1 MGILN
6 DYEDVLLGNRQR
18 IPTSYFLFDKKGNER
33 IALSV
38 IRYAIENL
46 LGWDIHNA
54 IKLFNKNYISFMKL
68 DQMVKYIAFPSD
80 VTKDDTEY
88 ILYLLY
94 PRYVDYDVKRYTLRV
109 YDKVMAGDGRY
120 PKDYMYGY
128 LGMLRAKI
136 CLQYVINKTCM
147 FKSEDELYRFF
158 SSKECIK
165 YLKQNKLYQL
175 YISFYA
181 TPLEYMHDSM
191 PSAVKNDFL
200 FHNYMF
206 MSKYGQLEDIKRESS
221 AIKLPR

>member
-1 MGILN
+1 MGIIN
-6 DYEDVLLGNRQR
+6 EYEEILIGNRKK
-18 IPTSYFLFDKKGNER
+18 ISSNYFLFDKKGNER
-33 IALSV
+33 VALSV

-46 LGWDIHNA
+46 LGCDVHNA
-54 IKLFNKNYISFMKL
+54 IKLFNSNYISFMKL
-68 DQMVKYIAFPSD
+68 DQMVKYIVFPSD

-94 PRYVDYDVKRYTLRV
+94 PKYVDYDIKRYTLRI
-109 YDKVMAGDGRY
+109 YEKVMNNEGRY

-136 CLQYVINKTCM
+136 CLQYAINQNLL
-147 FKSEDELYRFF
+147 FKSADDLYNFF
-158 SSKECIK
+158 ASKDCIK

-175 YISFYA
+175 YVSFYS

-191 PSAVKNDFL
+191 PSSVKNEFL

-206 MSKYGQLEDIKRESS
+206 LNKYQQVVTEEEKAEKNKART
-221 AIKLPR
+221 

>member
-109 YDKVMAGDGRY
+109 YDKVMAGEGRY

-158 SSKECIK
+158 SSKECI
-165 YLKQNKLYQL
+165 
-175 YISFYA
+175 SFYA

-206 MSKYGQLEDIKRESS
+206 MSKYEQLEDIKRESS

>member
-109 YDKVMAGDGRY
+109 YDKVMAGEGRY

-128 LGMLRAKI
+128 LGMLRAK
-136 CLQYVINKTCM
+136 T
-147 FKSEDELYRFF
+147 
-158 SSKECIK
+158 
-165 YLKQNKLYQL
+165 
-175 YISFYA
+175 
-181 TPLEYMHDSM
+181 
-191 PSAVKNDFL
+191 
-200 FHNYMF
+200 
-206 MSKYGQLEDIKRESS
+206 
-221 AIKLPR
+221 

>member
-1 MGILN
+1 MGIIN
-6 DYEDVLLGNRQR
+6 EYEEILIGNRKK
-18 IPTSYFLFDKKGNER
+18 ISSNYFLFDKKGNER
-33 IALSV
+33 VALSV

-46 LGWDIHNA
+46 LGWDVHNA
-54 IKLFNKNYISFMKL
+54 INLFNSNYISFMKL
-68 DQMVKYIAFPSD
+68 DQMVKYIVFPSD

-94 PRYVDYDVKRYTLRV
+94 PKYVDYDIKRYTLRI
-109 YDKVMAGDGRY
+109 YEKVMNNEGRY

-136 CLQYVINKTCM
+136 CLQYAINQNLL
-147 FKSEDELYRFF
+147 FKSADDLYNFF
-158 SSKECIK
+158 ASKDCIK

-175 YISFYA
+175 YVSFYS

-191 PSAVKNDFL
+191 PSSVKNEFL

-206 MSKYGQLEDIKRESS
+206 LNKYQQVVTEEEKAEKNKART
-221 AIKLPR
+221 

>member
-1 MGILN
+1 MGIIN
-6 DYEDVLLGNRQR
+6 EYEEILIGNRKK
-18 IPTSYFLFDKKGNER
+18 ISSNYFLFDKKGNER
-33 IALSV
+33 VALSV

-46 LGWDIHNA
+46 LGWDVNNA
-54 IKLFNKNYISFMKL
+54 IKLFNSNYISFMKL
-68 DQMVKYIAFPSD
+68 DQMVKYIVFPSD

-94 PRYVDYDVKRYTLRV
+94 PKYVDYDIKRYTLRI
-109 YDKVMAGDGRY
+109 YEKVMNNEGRY

-136 CLQYVINKTCM
+136 CLQYAINQNLL
-147 FKSEDELYRFF
+147 FKSADDLYNFF
-158 SSKECIK
+158 ASKDCIK

-175 YISFYA
+175 YVSFYS

-191 PSAVKNDFL
+191 PSSVKNEFL

-206 MSKYGQLEDIKRESS
+206 LNKYQQVVTEEEKAEKNKART
-221 AIKLPR
+221 

>member
-1 MGILN
+1 MGIIN
-6 DYEDVLLGNRQR
+6 EYEEILIGNRKK
-18 IPTSYFLFDKKGNER
+18 ISSNYFLFDKKGNER
-33 IALSV
+33 VALSV

-46 LGWDIHNA
+46 LGWYVHNA
-54 IKLFNKNYISFMKL
+54 IKLFNSNYISFMKL
-68 DQMVKYIAFPSD
+68 DQMVKYIVFPSD

-94 PRYVDYDVKRYTLRV
+94 PKYVDYDIKRYTLRI
-109 YDKVMAGDGRY
+109 YEKVMNNEGRY

-136 CLQYVINKTCM
+136 CLQYAINQNLL
-147 FKSEDELYRFF
+147 FKSADDLYNFF
-158 SSKECIK
+158 ASKDCIK

-175 YISFYA
+175 YVSFYS

-191 PSAVKNDFL
+191 PSSVKNEFL

-206 MSKYGQLEDIKRESS
+206 LNKYQQVVTEEEKAEKNKAR
-221 AIKLPR
+221 